1 MKEIL
6 TAAFT
11 EAARDY
17 FWLQDKEYP
26 QRLVFKIV
34 CDRYRL
40 DRFQRVIIY
49 RGIFPSRENIAR
61 LRGQTDSAEG
71 MNLVVDTTNVVFRLN
86 NYLCGRP
93 VFISSDGLLRDAGDA
108 FEKHF
113 PPDIHK
119 RSIHL
124 LISLMNTIHP
134 KSVKFL
140 IDSPA
145 DGSELIE
152 SELEAAGKEFGYPAT
167 IETTY
172 PADRG
177 MNGSSPCIIATADSE
192 VIDNLSC
199 PCIDLPRLILAKE
212 FSPTFLSIPE
222 ILGIPAIIP

>member
-6 TAAFT
+6 TPAFT

-17 FWLQDKEYP
+17 FWLQEKEYP

-34 CDRYRL
+34 SDRYRL
-40 DRFQRVIIY
+40 DSIQRVILY
-49 RGIFPSRENIAR
+49 RGIFPSRENLDR
-61 LRGQTDSAEG
+61 LKRRTDSAEG

-113 PPDIHK
+113 PPDVHK

-124 LISLMNTIHP
+124 LITLMKTIHP
-134 KSVKFL
+134 QSVKFL
-140 IDSPA
+140 IDAPA
-145 DGSELIE
+145 DGSEQIE
-152 SELEAAGKEFGYPAT
+152 SELETAGREFSYPAT
-167 IETTY
+167 IDTIY

-177 MNGSSPCIIATADSE
+177 MNGPLPCIIATADSE
-192 VIDNLSC
+192 VIDSLSC
-199 PCIDLPRLILAKE
+199 PCIDLPRMILEKE
-212 FSPTFLSIPE
+212 FFPAFLSIPE
-222 ILGIPAIIP
+222 ILGSSAFSV